1 LKKNNINP
9 EYPDF
14 WNQKYINN
22 DDQWDIGSPTPL
34 FVDWSKTLSNRKRI
48 LIPGAGR
55 GHDALYLAQ
64 KKHDIYAIDF
74 SSEAIKDLASKA
86 KKINIKIN
94 AICKDFFNL
103 PEYYGTMDIV
113 LEYTFFCAIN
123 PKLRLEYIEQT
134 FKLLKDNGLFVGIF
148 LPLNKPVKEGGPPY
162 GVNLD
167 QTMECF
173 SEYYDIVECKKSE
186 LTIEPRFDN
195 EVFTIMRKKCKK

>member
-1 LKKNNINP
+1 MKKNNINP

-64 KKHDIYAIDF
+64 EKHDIYAIDF
-74 SSEAIKDLASKA
+74 SSEAIKHLASKA

-123 PKLRLEYIEQT
+123 PKLRLKYIEQT

-148 LPLNKPVKEGGPPY
+148 LPLNKHIKEGGPPY
-162 GVNLD
+162 GVNLEETID
-167 QTMECF
+167 EF
-173 SEYYDIVECKKSE
+173 SNYYNILKCEKST
-186 LTIEPRFDN
+186 LTINPRIGN
-195 EVFTIMRKKCKK
+195 EVFAIMSKKCK

>member
-1 LKKNNINP
+1 MKKNNINP
-9 EYPDF
+9 KYPDF

-22 DDQWDIGSPTPL
+22 EDQWDIGCPTPI
-34 FVDWSKTLSNRKRI
+34 FVDWAKTLSGRKRI
-48 LIPGAGR
+48 LIPGAGK

-74 SSEAIKDLASKA
+74 SSEAIKHLASKA

-94 AICKDFFNL
+94 TICKDFFNI

-123 PKLRLEYIEQT
+123 PKLRLAYIEQT

-148 LPLNKPVKEGGPPY
+148 LPLNKDIKEGGPPY
-162 GVNLD
+162 GVDLKETID
-167 QTMECF
+167 EF
-173 SEYYDIVECKKSE
+173 SNYYNILKCENST
-186 LTIEPRFDN
+186 LTINPRIGN
-195 EVFTIMRKKCKK
+195 EIFVIMSKKCK